1 MRRYGELGTFAAI
14 AHRHRGKIRDVAQSS
29 VIGWEQVAGR
39 TGTEESRR
47 LALNGIYRTVGALI
61 VVVWEY
67 DVLDHFPFAT
77 PEAKALAEEAKRSHA
92 KP

>member
-1 MRRYGELGTFAAI
+1 M
-14 AHRHRGKIRDVAQSS
+14 
-29 VIGWEQVAGR
+29 
-39 TGTEESRR
+39 
-47 LALNGIYRTVGALI
+47 GALI